1 MTNTFVTQLLD
12 QLGGYPRLK
21 AFIGAYDFVSSEQT
35 LTFKF
40 KGSSRF
46 NCCTISLNSLDL
58 YDLSFQ
64 KITRRNG
71 IPELVESATVQ
82 VKNVYCDQ
90 LVPTFTQQ
98 TGLYL
103 FFTEKEEAAHLAR
116 FGS

>member
-1 MTNTFVTQLLD
+1 MTNSFVTQLLE

-21 AFIGAYDFVSSEQT
+21 AFIGAYDFVYSEQT

-40 KGSSRF
+40 KGSSCF

-64 KITRRNG
+64 KIIRRQG
-71 IPELVESATVQ
+71 IPELVQEATVE

-90 LVPTFTQQ
+90 LVPIFTEY

-103 FFTEKEEAAHLAR
+103 FFTTEQEAAHLAR
-116 FGS
+116 FS